1 MYKGKEYR
9 INNRAKIRT
18 IMNLKIKHFV
28 IFITTLILCSCR
40 EEPKSLVRIEG
51 KILPVADSLHQ
62 MDSINQFVSPY
73 RNRINQVLDSSL
85 AFAPKIITKED
96 GRYNSSAG
104 NLLADLVLEMASP
117 VFAAKTGKEIDFVL
131 LNYGG
136 IRSVISPG
144 KVTAR
149 TAFEVMPFENNIV
162 VAELD
167 GTTVRELV
175 SFLVN
180 ATVPHPISGLEIVVG
195 KNNRLDSV
203 TIQGKPF
210 DESDI
215 YYVATSDYMVTGG
228 DRMDFFKE
236 NRGITDTDYLIRNAM
251 IDFFKKI
258 DTIAP
263 VVDNRFIKLN

>member
-1 MYKGKEYR
+1 MFKGKEYR
-9 INNRAKIRT
+9 INNGAKIRT

-28 IFITTLILCSCR
+28 IIITILVLSSCR
-40 EEPKSLVRIEG
+40 QQPQNLVKIEG
-51 KILPVADSLHQ
+51 KILPVADSLNQ
-62 MDSINQFVSPY
+62 MDSINLFISPY
-73 RNRINQVLDSSL
+73 RNRINQVLDSTL
-85 AFAPKIITKED
+85 AFAPKTITKED

-117 VFAAKTGKEIDFVL
+117 VFTAKTGKEIDFVV

-167 GTTVRELV
+167 GTTIRKLV

-180 ATVPHPISGLEIVVG
+180 ATVPHPISGLEIVVD

-210 DESDI
+210 DESSI
-215 YYVATSDYMVTGG
+215 YFVATSDYVVTGG

-236 NRGITDTDYLIRNAM
+236 NRSITDTDYLIRNAM
-251 IDFFKKI
+251 IDFFKRR
-258 DTIAP
+258 DTIVP